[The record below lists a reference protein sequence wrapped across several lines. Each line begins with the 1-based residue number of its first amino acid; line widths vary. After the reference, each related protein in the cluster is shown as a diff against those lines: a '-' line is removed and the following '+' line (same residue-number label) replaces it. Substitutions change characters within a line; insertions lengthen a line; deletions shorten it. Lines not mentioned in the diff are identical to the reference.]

1 MFFVRRIKRNSIY
14 VDGGKNLKKTVVM
27 GRTKSDAK
35 KGKREKIKLI
45 QLHMPI
51 KNNAWEQ
58 ATHYSCCS
66 DVPKNNWIDENKHGT
81 NAYLENQLSIQFRMN
96 QRKSEIANA

>member
-1 MFFVRRIKRNSIY
+1 MLQQNEIQDEFHSLSRNDH
-14 VDGGKNLKKTVVM
+14 VFRATNQEGQHLCDGGKNQKKTVVM

-51 KNNAWEQ
+51 KNNA
-58 ATHYSCCS
+58 
-66 DVPKNNWIDENKHGT
+66 
-81 NAYLENQLSIQFRMN
+81 
-96 QRKSEIANA
+96 

>member
-51 KNNAWEQ
+51 KNNA
-58 ATHYSCCS
+58 
-66 DVPKNNWIDENKHGT
+66 
-81 NAYLENQLSIQFRMN
+81 
-96 QRKSEIANA
+96 